1 MKKASKQSKTLP
13 EVAALKA
20 HAQHI
25 RRNILTMAAR
35 VKSSHIGGGF
45 SVADILTALYF
56 KVLHVDP
63 KHPSD
68 PNRDRLIFSKG
79 HCAAALYAALT
90 ERGFAPESVLND
102 FFADGKLLT
111 GHPTR
116 NCLPGVEASTG
127 SLGHGLSLGAGIAY
141 AARMDKASSRA
152 FVVMSDGECD
162 EGSTWEAAMSAAHH
176 KLENLVAILDYNHL
190 QGFGRT
196 DDVLTLE
203 PLRDKWQSF
212 GWAVKEVD
220 GHNFTELLNV
230 FKKIPFA
237 KGKPSVVIAHT
248 VKGKG
253 VSFMENSLDWH
264 YKYPQGEELQRAL
277 KELGDAPKL

>member
-1 MKKASKQSKTLP
+1 MKSAHTKTTSSVKALW
-13 EVAALKA
+13 A
-20 HAQHI
+20 HSQHI

-35 VKSSHIGGGF
+35 VKSSHVGGGF

-56 KVLHVDP
+56 KVLRIDP
-63 KHPSD
+63 KHPLD
-68 PNRDRLIFSKG
+68 AKRDRLIFSKG
-79 HCAAALYAALT
+79 HCAAALYAVLT
-90 ERGFAPESVLND
+90 ERGFAPESVLGD

-116 NCLPGVEASTG
+116 NCIPGVEASTG
-127 SLGHGLSLGAGIAY
+127 SLGHGLSMAAGIAY
-141 AARMDKASSRA
+141 AARMDKKTYRA
-152 FVVMSDGECD
+152 YAVLSDGECD

-176 KLENLVAILDYNHL
+176 KLDNLIAIVDYNRL

-196 DDVLTLE
+196 DEVLSLE
-203 PLRDKWQSF
+203 PLAQKWKSF

-220 GHNFTELLNV
+220 GHDFTELLDA
-230 FKKIPFA
+230 FKKAPFA
-237 KGKPSVVIAHT
+237 KGKPSVIIAHT

-277 KELGDAPKL
+277 KELGGSPRL

>member
-1 MKKASKQSKTLP
+1 MSSRKSSRIPSAI
-13 EVAALKA
+13 AALQA
-20 HAQHI
+20 HSQHI
-25 RRNILTMAAR
+25 RRNVLEIAAR
-35 VKSSHIGGGF
+35 VKSSHIGGSF

-56 KVLHVDP
+56 KVLRINP
-63 KHPSD
+63 KNPND
-68 PNRDRLIFSKG
+68 ANRDRLIFSKG
-79 HCAAALYAALT
+79 HCALALYATLA
-90 ERGFAPESVLND
+90 ERGFVRESVLGD

-116 NCLPGVEASTG
+116 NCIPGVEASTG
-127 SLGHGLSLGAGIAY
+127 SLGHGLSVAAGIAY
-141 AARMDKASSRA
+141 AARMDKKKYRA
-152 FVVMSDGECD
+152 YAVLSDGECD

-176 KLENLVAILDYNHL
+176 KLDNIVAIIDYNRL

-196 DDVLTLE
+196 DEVLTLE
-203 PLRDKWQSF
+203 PLAEKWKSF

-220 GHNFTELLNV
+220 GHDFTELLDA
-230 FKKIPFA
+230 FKKAPFI

-264 YKYPQGEELQRAL
+264 YKYPQGEEFARAL
-277 KELGDAPKL
+277 KELGGAPTL